1 MKRVLILNLVA
12 LSLAAPVYAGEFAAA
27 EGQRLQ
33 VGDEVQA
40 PAVQAVNPARTA
52 REATGLVVEWPKTVG
67 YVTNYIDKVGQGAP
81 AP

>member
-33 VGDEVQA
+33 VGDEVQP
-40 PAVQAVNPARTA
+40 PAVQAASHGVEKSTL
-52 REATGLVVEWPKTVG
+52 GLVVEWPKTVG
-67 YVTNYIDKVGQGAP
+67 YATNYIDKVGQGAP